1 MKTSRLEPP
10 YRRDHL
16 SRRVERRP
24 AGSPLP
30 LLIECRRDPKIRD
43 GFVESELF
51 PIFRKRKSKDNL
63 IDAKRSLFSLF
74 PSLRIYPFVSYS
86 FFEFHLN

>member
-63 IDAKRSLFSLF
+63 IDAKRGGRTINF
-74 PSLRIYPFVSYS
+74 
-86 FFEFHLN
+86 